1 MVEEDYDEKT
11 GCALIMQRNKF
22 EVGDEL
28 EILPAKGPAQKIT
41 ITEMWNEDG
50 IPVDSAPHPKEIL
63 KVKLPVS
70 VKKYNMLRKE
80 IKE

>member
-1 MVEEDYDEKT
+1 MVEEDYDENSS
-11 GCALIMQRNKF
+11 CALIMQRNKF

-28 EILPAKGPAQKIT
+28 EILPAKGPAQKIK

-50 IPVDSAPHPKEIL
+50 VPVDSAPHPKQIL

-70 VKKYNMLRKE
+70 VKKYDMLRKE